1 MRKIYTYLMIL
12 SIIFWCTSLMAQDEE
27 KPTVD
32 IDSVN
37 IKGFRG
43 VKSIFDKTTNEVIQH
58 YVYFDNGSSLEVIF
72 LDLDLQITKRLPL
85 PLATGDIQEAVFN
98 GETILFYTITNGFD
112 WVGNSG
118 TDRANIQ
125 YYTVS
130 LDGEILGQFGSSFV
144 ATEDGKTQ
152 PYVVPS
158 EIDNG
163 FYLLNPSRNEDV
175 WIPNKGFV
183 GYNVTKVDAQF
194 ETQWT
199 KGSFPIKKKE
209 GIMLQTA
216 ESGFDRL
223 VIIESKMANWLTNK
237 MTGTE
242 LVCLDGN
249 NGDEL
254 YRAALFSDAFTSLPS
269 QIDIDIDGNINL
281 GGEYFKGAKTKN
293 VNSTGIFVTKLDPSG
308 QELSVN
314 RSSWKDGIQK
324 QLKRGSFS
332 FSGKNKVLFH
342 DIVSTED
349 GGFQLIGE
357 SFSKKQTLGKN
368 SMLGA
373 LANAALSE
381 VAGDDAAD
389 AVSGAV
395 DIKNFIIAIV
405 SGRFIGFPDPEE
417 TPTILTVQE
426 MMLFDYDE
434 NLELTEVRRV
444 EKPYTKVYSYPP
456 YTGTGGLTLAKI
468 MKGYG
473 FFDYSFVSYD
483 EESGKQTM
491 VYNSMMSKRPSMGMV
506 DIEKGSEAVPREFV
520 VKNLKK
526 YGGFDEEA
534 EEVEDGNKDEDGK
547 KLKFSNTGIAQ
558 ANEGKVV
565 IYYIEKRKKE
575 KTGTLKMFHETLNT
589 GVE

>member
-1 MRKIYTYLMIL
+1 MKNLSTYLL
-12 SIIFWCTSLMAQDEE
+12 SMLMLLGSFTLIAQDDES
-27 KPTVD
+27 PTVD

-43 VKSIFDKTTNEVIQH
+43 VKSIFDKTTNQVIQH
-58 YVYFDNGSSLEVIF
+58 YVYFNNGASLEVVF
-72 LDLDLQITKRLPL
+72 LDLDLQITKRVPL
-85 PLATGDIQEAVFN
+85 PLATGDIQEALFN
-98 GETILFYTITNGFD
+98 GETILFYTLAGGYAQF
-112 WVGNSG
+112 
-118 TDRANIQ
+118 
-125 YYTVS
+125 YTMS
-130 LDGEILGQFGSSFV
+130 LDGEIIGQFGVQYVYSL
-144 ATEDGKTQ
+144 DGKTL
-152 PYVVPS
+152 PYVVNS

-163 FYLLNPSRNEDV
+163 FYILRPWYKD
-175 WIPNKGFV
+175 PNVFGSFV
-183 GYNVTKVDAQF
+183 GYEIIKTDNALT
-194 ETQWT
+194 TLWT
-199 KGSFPIKKKE
+199 KSFYPAKKKE

-223 VIIESKMANWLTNK
+223 VVIESNMANWVTNK

-242 LVCLDGN
+242 MVCFDGN

-254 YRAALFSDAFTSLPS
+254 YRVALYSDDFTSLPS
-269 QIDIDIDGNINL
+269 QIEIDQDGNINL
-281 GGEYFKGAKTKN
+281 GGEYFKGNKTKN
-293 VNSTGIFVTKLDPSG
+293 VNSTGIFVTKLDASG
-308 QELSVN
+308 NELAVN
-314 RSSWKDGIQK
+314 RSTWKEGIQK

-342 DIVSTED
+342 DIVATED

-368 SMLGA
+368 SLLGA
-373 LANAALSE
+373 VANAALSQ

-389 AVSGAV
+389 AISGAV
-395 DIKNFIIAIV
+395 DLKNFIIAVV
-405 SGRFIGFPDPEE
+405 SGRFIGNADPDE

-456 YTGTGGLTLAKI
+456 YTGVGGLTLAKI

-483 EESGKQTM
+483 EASGKQTM
-491 VYNSMMSKRPSMGMV
+491 VFNSMMSKQPSMGMV
-506 DIEKGSEAVPREFV
+506 DIEKGSEAVPKTFV
-520 VKNLKK
+520 IKNLKK
-526 YGGFDEEA
+526 YGGFDEES
-534 EEVEDGNKDEDGK
+534 EGNEDGNKDENGK
-547 KLKFSNTGIAQ
+547 KLKFSNAGITQ
-558 ANEGKVV
+558 ANDGKVV
-565 IYYIEKRKKE
+565 IYYIEKQKKE
-575 KTGTLKMFHETLNT
+575 KTGTLKMFHETLDT